1 MRSEGHDTMIWTKR
15 MALATVPFLSIFA
28 WFKKTAAADKRRFTD
43 IQELRNAV
51 TEIVRRTPGVTSA
64 EPDAS
69 DPARIIIRAGGQT
82 YTADLTNLFNRI
94 LAYPDEDPDELIA
107 QFTASMSDMQN
118 RSASEENLVAVLR
131 DKSYVDRISK
141 MTTRPLTE
149 PFIGDLT
156 IVYMADL
163 PGSMSVAAQNEFPE
177 KNLAELRTIALS
189 NVRKWLRRVK
199 SDDQLQGATL
209 YYVEDNTM
217 LSPSLI
223 LLSEFWT
230 SITDRYPG
238 DVLIAVPRR
247 DQLFILDDDVSGR
260 TLARRLIDVTFQD
273 DLSLLSDKIFAR
285 RNGNIVLVTE

>member
-1 MRSEGHDTMIWTKR
+1 MRSEGHDTVIWTKR
-15 MALATVPFLSIFA
+15 MMLATVPFLSIFA
-28 WFKKTAAADKRRFTD
+28 RFKKSAAAGKRRFMD

-51 TEIVRRTPGVTSA
+51 TDIVGRNPGVTSA
-64 EPDAS
+64 TPDAS
-69 DPARIIIRAGGQT
+69 DPAKINIRAGGQT
-82 YTADLTNLFNRI
+82 YTADLTNLLNRI
-94 LAYPDEDPDELIA
+94 LAYPDDDPDQLIA

-141 MTTRPLTE
+141 MAASPLIE
-149 PFIGDLT
+149 PLVGDLT
-156 IVYMADL
+156 IVYVADL
-163 PGSMSVAAQNEFPE
+163 PGSISVAAQNEFPG
-177 KNLAELRTIALS
+177 KNLAEVRRVALS

-209 YYVEDNTM
+209 YFVEDNTM

-223 LLSEFWT
+223 LLSEFWA
-230 SITDRYPG
+230 SITDRHPG

-247 DQLFILDDDVSGR
+247 DQLFILDDDVRGR
-260 TLARRLIDVTFQD
+260 ALARRLIDVTFQD
-273 DLSLLSDKIFAR
+273 NLSLLSDKIYAR